1 MMSPFANQKP
11 NEDLF
16 YSGQGYSD
24 RICIIQIRCSKC
36 QREHIQDGQG
46 MLLHDNSMV
55 KCKGC
60 GHRFRI
66 KSNIKNKYELQ
77 DIKHIARTIGV
88 CISKGGVGKT
98 TTAVN
103 LSAGLARA
111 GFKVLLIDTD
121 TQGQDSYAL
130 GIKQPKMG
138 LREFLIDKPS
148 IKEASVMA
156 RENLWLLAGG
166 KSLAGVKRLIDQQ
179 IFGGE
184 KFLAKALMPL
194 ENSFDYIIID
204 TSPGWDPIAINVL
217 FYVKEVLSPISLN
230 VMSMHGLIEFLKSLF
245 SIKKYRKDISLK
257 YILPTFSDHNVS
269 SQKKILN
276 KLKQLYGEILCNP
289 VRYDPILAKSPA
301 FGQTIFEY
309 APGSGGAI
317 DYKKL
322 IHKVTGD
329 NEFKRN
335 GNKIHEIRFDSI
347 NS

>member
-1 MMSPFANQKP
+1 MMGPFANQKL
-11 NEDLF
+11 NEDLS
-16 YSGQGYSD
+16 YSVKGYSD
-24 RICIIQIRCSKC
+24 RICFIQIRCPKC
-36 QREHIQDGQG
+36 HREHIQDGKR
-46 MLLHDNSMV
+46 MPLHDNSV
-55 KCKGC
+55 ARCKGC
-60 GHRFRI
+60 GHTFKINSHIR
-66 KSNIKNKYELQ
+66 NKYELQ

-103 LSAGLARA
+103 LSAGLARE
-111 GFKVLLIDTD
+111 GSKVLLIDTD

-130 GIKQPKMG
+130 GIEQPKMG
-138 LREFLIDKPS
+138 LREFLIDKSS
-148 IKEASVMA
+148 INEASVMA

-166 KSLAGVKRLIDQQ
+166 KSLAGIKRLINQQ

-184 KFLAKALMPL
+184 MFFAKALMPL

-230 VMSMHGLIEFLKSLF
+230 VMSVHGFIGFLKGLS

-257 YILPTFSDHNVS
+257 YILPTFSDNNVL

-276 KLKQLYGEILCNP
+276 KLKQLYGEKLCNP
-289 VRYDPILAKSPA
+289 IRYDPIIAKSPA
-301 FGQTIFEY
+301 DGQTIFEY
-309 APGSGGAI
+309 APGSGSAI

-322 IHKVTGD
+322 LHKVTDD
-329 NEFKRN
+329 NELRRMAESRHFQ
-335 GNKIHEIRFDSI
+335 
-347 NS
+347 

>member
-1 MMSPFANQKP
+1 MMGPFANQKL
-11 NEDLF
+11 NEDLS
-16 YSGQGYSD
+16 YSGKGYSD
-24 RICIIQIRCSKC
+24 RICFIQIRCSKC
-36 QREHIQDGQG
+36 HREHIQDGQG
-46 MLLHDNSMV
+46 MLLHDNSMAR
-55 KCKGC
+55 CKGC
-60 GHRFRI
+60 GHTFRI
-66 KSNIKNKYELQ
+66 KSNIRNKFELQ

-130 GIKQPKMG
+130 GIEQPKMG
-138 LREFLIDKPS
+138 LREFLIDKSS
-148 IKEASVMA
+148 INEASVMA

-184 KFLAKALMPL
+184 MFLAKALMPL

-204 TSPGWDPIAINVL
+204 TSPGWDPIAINIL

-230 VMSMHGLIEFLKSLF
+230 VMSVHGFIGFLKSLS

-257 YILPTFSDHNVS
+257 YILPTFSDNNVS

-276 KLKQLYGEILCNP
+276 KLKQLYGERLCNP
-289 VRYDPILAKSPA
+289 VRNDPILAKSPA
-301 FGQTIFEY
+301 YGQTIFEY
-309 APGSGGAI
+309 APGSDGAI
-317 DYKKL
+317 DYNEL
-322 IHKVTGD
+322 IHRVASD
-329 NEFKRN
+329 NEFKKMAASRHF
-335 GNKIHEIRFDSI
+335 I
-347 NS
+347 